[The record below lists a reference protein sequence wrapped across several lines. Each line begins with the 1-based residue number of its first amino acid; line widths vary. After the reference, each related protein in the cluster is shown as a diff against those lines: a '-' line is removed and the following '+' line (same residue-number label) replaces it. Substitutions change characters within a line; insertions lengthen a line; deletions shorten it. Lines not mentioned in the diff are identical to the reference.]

1 MESVGK
7 TDTKGRI
14 VLPARVR
21 AALKI
26 EPGDRVVVEVKKV
39 LKSRR
44 FVDKWRGTL
53 KGLGDPVELKHA
65 AFRSR
70 RH

>member
-1 MESVGK
+1 MENVGK
-7 TDTKGRI
+7 TDAMGRI

-26 EPGDRVVVEVKKV
+26 RPGDQVIVEEKKV
-39 LKSRR
+39 AKGRR

-65 AFRSR
+65 AFRGR